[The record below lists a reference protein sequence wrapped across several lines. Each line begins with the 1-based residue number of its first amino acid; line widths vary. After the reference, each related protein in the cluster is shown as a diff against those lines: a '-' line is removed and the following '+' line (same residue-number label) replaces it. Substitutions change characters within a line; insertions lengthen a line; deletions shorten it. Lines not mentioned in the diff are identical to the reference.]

1 MFETSGDILNL
12 VIAICILAFTFFLV
26 WTIYYFLSSLKKI
39 HKIVD
44 EIEKGVK
51 SVIEGVESIKDKVKK
66 SSSYMYL
73 AGEAAKSIIDL
84 IKKDKKENI
93 SEEDDLGKQKTKNKK

>member
-1 MFETSGDILNL
+1 MFETSGDILNF

-39 HKIVD
+39 HKIVE

-51 SVIEGVESIKDKVKK
+51 SAIDGVETIKNKVKK
-66 SSSYMYL
+66 SSSYLYL
-73 AGEAAKSIIDL
+73 ASEAAKSIIDL
-84 IKKDKKENI
+84 IKRDKKEDI
-93 SEEDDLGKQKTKNKK
+93 TEEDDLGKKSKKNK

>member
-12 VIAICILAFTFFLV
+12 VIAICVLAFTFFLV

-39 HKIVD
+39 HKIVE

-51 SVIEGVESIKDKVKK
+51 SAVDGVEVIKSKVKK
-66 SSSYMYL
+66 SSSYVYL
-73 AGEAAKSIIDL
+73 VGEAAKSIVDL
-84 IKKDKKENI
+84 IKRDKGEVN
-93 SEEDDLGKQKTKNKK
+93 EKNKSDKRNKKR